1 VHRPPSMADCP
12 SKVENKLLAKKN
24 SQVLH
29 QHQKRHEQTSA
40 IHFACQVDQSERAT
54 RTVAFILWLSFRFC
68 PQHVRA
74 SLLSA
79 PNRCAVVRDPGC
91 WPHHIGTL
99 AHWPIGPLA
108 HWPIGTLY
116 SVSTTNIVK
125 GLHSCRIMWGLHFL
139 RSSSMFQSK
148 RLSLACLRGPSAT
161 CNNVLVAWLEV
172 PFRHSIMGEMEI
184 LRTYCNSRS

>member
-1 VHRPPSMADCP
+1 MMECTVHRPPSMADCP

-40 IHFACQVDQSERAT
+40 IHFACQVDRSERAT

-91 WPHHIGTL
+91 WPHHIG
-99 AHWPIGPLA
+99 PLA
-108 HWPIGTLY
+108 HWAHWHIVFSLHHQYCKGTSLLPHH
-116 SVSTTNIVK
+116 VGTALLTLIQHVPEQAPE
-125 GLHSCRIMWGLHFL
+125 SCLSLRTL
-139 RSSSMFQSK
+139 RSLYM
-148 RLSLACLRGPSAT
+148 
-161 CNNVLVAWLEV
+161 
-172 PFRHSIMGEMEI
+172 
-184 LRTYCNSRS
+184 